1 LDFRLKEGTSPLVIT
16 HACPRP
22 TLSRCG
28 SNRPRFGLGGG
39 RAGGSQPGAPPYN
52 ARGIYDTECILIETL
67 DGSLLSETRTIL
79 DILETEFSVL
89 PRQDDHVSI
98 PFHEGVRGGEF
109 IVSDRSAQGNAG
121 GEITLRLK
129 RICPPK
135 LIGT

>member
-1 LDFRLKEGTSPLVIT
+1 MMALDCATLVYKPVFATFARPVTVTPL
-16 HACPRP
+16 A
-22 TLSRCG
+22 
-28 SNRPRFGLGGG
+28 
-39 RAGGSQPGAPPYN
+39 SQPGAPRYP
-52 ARGIYDTECILIETL
+52 ARGIYDTERILIETL

-89 PRQDDHVSI
+89 PLQDDHVSI

-129 RICPPK
+129 RISPPK
-135 LIGT
+135 LIGRETQM